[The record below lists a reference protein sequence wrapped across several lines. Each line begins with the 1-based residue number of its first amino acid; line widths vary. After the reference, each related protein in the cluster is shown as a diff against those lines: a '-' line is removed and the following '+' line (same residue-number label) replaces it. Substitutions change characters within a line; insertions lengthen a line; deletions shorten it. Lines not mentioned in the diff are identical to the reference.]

1 MLEMISAEI
10 FKASRKKRFWVL
22 LAFFILVAPALQ
34 LISAAFVSNR
44 VAGSGLADGNTI
56 NTAINQIA
64 SPYNMARNS
73 LGGLFQLML
82 LPVVAVMAIFL
93 IGEERSFKMWKT
105 ILVAN
110 PDRIR
115 VITAK
120 FVSGM
125 LLLAAIL
132 FGGLLGSLVFGS
144 LATVA
149 GLSDGFGGDWG
160 ALVALH
166 FLQWLVLAAP
176 LALGFLIAWLTA
188 SPAIAVIGVVVLPGL
203 IETIV
208 RAAIV
213 AQVGQ
218 LSPLSAPLEAARLQQ
233 VLQDVPRFFLTPN
246 ISLGS
251 RLLGQ
256 DAVNLLGSS
265 APSVIPVLDWSQVG
279 WSVGVS
285 GVYFLLFAGLMVWSF
300 TSRDVQE

>member
-1 MLEMISAEI
+1 MIAAEI

-22 LAFFILVAPALQ
+22 LAFFILIAPLFQ
-34 LISAAFVSNR
+34 LISAAFVAKS

-56 NTAINQIA
+56 NTAINQIS

-93 IGEERSFKMWKT
+93 VGEERTFKMWKT

-110 PDRIR
+110 PDRMR

-120 FVSGM
+120 FIAGM
-125 LLLAAIL
+125 LLLAAVI
-132 FGGLLGSLVFGS
+132 FGGLLGSLVFGGIS
-144 LATVA
+144 TLV
-149 GLSDGFGGDWG
+149 GLSSSFGGDWG
-160 ALVALH
+160 AMVAMH

-203 IETIV
+203 IETII
-208 RAAIV
+208 RAVLV
-213 AQVGQ
+213 AQVGP
-218 LSPLSAPLEAARLQQ
+218 LSPLSAPFEAARLKQ
-233 VLQDVPRFFLTPN
+233 LLEDVPRFFLTPN

-251 RLLGQ
+251 RVLGQ
-256 DAVNLLGSS
+256 DAVNLLGAN
-265 APSVIPVLDWSQVG
+265 APVALPTLDWSQIT

-285 GVYFLLFAGLMVWSF
+285 GVYFLLFAGLVIWSF

>member
-1 MLEMISAEI
+1 MIAAEI

-22 LAFFILVAPALQ
+22 LAFFIVVAPLLQ
-34 LISAAFVSNR
+34 LVSAAFVSSR

-93 IGEERSFKMWKT
+93 VGEERTFKMWKT

-110 PDRIR
+110 PDRVR
-115 VITAK
+115 VIVAK
-120 FVSGM
+120 FIAGM
-125 LLLAAIL
+125 LLLAGVI
-132 FGGLLGSLVFGS
+132 FGGLLGSLVFGTIS
-144 LATVA
+144 TLV
-149 GLSDGFGGDWG
+149 GLSSGFGGDWG
-160 ALVALH
+160 ALVAMH

-203 IETIV
+203 IETII
-208 RAAIV
+208 RAALV

-218 LSPLSAPLEAARLQQ
+218 LSPLSAPLEGARLQQ
-233 VLQDVPRFFLTPN
+233 LLQDVPRFFLTPN

-251 RLLGQ
+251 RVLGQ
-256 DAVNLLGSS
+256 DAVNLLGTN
-265 APSVIPVLDWSQVG
+265 APSVIPTLDWSQIG

-285 GVYFLLFAGLMVWSF
+285 GVYFLLFAGLVIWSF

>member
-1 MLEMISAEI
+1 MLEMIAAEI

-22 LAFFILVAPALQ
+22 LAFFILVAPLLQ
-34 LISAAFVSNR
+34 LVSAAFVSSR
-44 VAGSGLADGNTI
+44 VSGSGLADGTTI

-82 LPVVAVMAIFL
+82 LPVVAIMAIFL
-93 IGEERSFKMWKT
+93 VGEERTFKMWKT

-110 PDRIR
+110 PDRVR
-115 VITAK
+115 VIGAK
-120 FVSGM
+120 FIAGM
-125 LLLAAIL
+125 LLLAAII
-132 FGGLLGSLVFGS
+132 FGGLLGSLVFGT

-149 GLSDGFGGDWG
+149 GLSSGFGGEWG
-160 ALVALH
+160 SLVALH

-203 IETIV
+203 IETII
-208 RAAIV
+208 RAALV

-233 VLQDVPRFFLTPN
+233 LLQDVPRFFLTPN

-251 RLLGQ
+251 RVLGQ
-256 DAVNLLGSS
+256 DAVNLLGTN
-265 APSVIPVLDWSQVG
+265 APGVIPTLDWSQIG

-285 GVYFLLFAGLMVWSF
+285 GVYFLLFAGLVIWSF
-300 TSRDVQE
+300 TSRDIQE

>member
-1 MLEMISAEI
+1 MIAAEI

-22 LAFFILVAPALQ
+22 LAFFILIAPLFQ
-34 LISAAFVSNR
+34 LISAAFVAKS

-56 NTAINQIA
+56 NTAINQIS

-93 IGEERSFKMWKT
+93 VGEERTFKMWKT

-110 PDRIR
+110 PDRMR

-120 FVSGM
+120 FIAGM
-125 LLLAAIL
+125 LLLAAVI
-132 FGGLLGSLVFGS
+132 FGGLLGSLVFGGIS
-144 LATVA
+144 TLV
-149 GLSDGFGGDWG
+149 GLSSSFGGDWG
-160 ALVALH
+160 AMVAMH

-203 IETIV
+203 IETII
-208 RAAIV
+208 RAVLV
-213 AQVGQ
+213 AQVGP
-218 LSPLSAPLEAARLQQ
+218 LSPLSAPFEAARLKQ
-233 VLQDVPRFFLTPN
+233 LLEDVPRFFLTPN

-251 RLLGQ
+251 RVLGQ
-256 DAVNLLGSS
+256 DAVNLLGAN
-265 APSVIPVLDWSQVG
+265 APVALPTLDWSQIT
-279 WSVGVS
+279 WSLGVS
-285 GVYFLLFAGLMVWSF
+285 GVYFLLFAGLMIWTF

>member
-1 MLEMISAEI
+1 MIAAEI
-10 FKASRKKRFWVL
+10 FKASRKKRFWAL
-22 LAFFILVAPALQ
+22 LGFFILIAPLFQ
-34 LISAAFVSNR
+34 LISAAFVARS
-44 VAGSGLADGNTI
+44 VAGGGLADGNTI
-56 NTAINQIA
+56 NTAINQIS

-93 IGEERSFKMWKT
+93 VSEERTFKMWKT

-120 FVSGM
+120 FISGM
-125 LLLAAIL
+125 LILAAVI
-132 FGGLLGSLVFGS
+132 FGGLLGSLVFG
-144 LATVA
+144 TVSTLV
-149 GLSDGFGGDWG
+149 GLSSGFDGDWG
-160 ALVALH
+160 AMVAMH

-203 IETIV
+203 LETII
-208 RAAIV
+208 RAGLV
-213 AQVGQ
+213 AQVGP
-218 LSPLSAPLEAARLQQ
+218 LSPLSAPFEAARLKQ
-233 VLQDVPRFFLTPN
+233 LLEDVPRFFLTPN

-251 RLLGQ
+251 RVLGQ
-256 DAVNLLGSS
+256 DAANFLGTN
-265 APSVIPVLDWSQVG
+265 APVALPTLDWSQIG

-285 GVYFLLFAGLMVWSF
+285 GVYFLLFAGLVIWSF
-300 TSRDVQE
+300 TSRDVHE

>member
-1 MLEMISAEI
+1 VLEMIAAEI

-22 LAFFILVAPALQ
+22 LAFFILVAPAFQ
-34 LISAAFVSNR
+34 LISAAFVSR
-44 VAGSGLADGNTI
+44 SVAGGGLADGNTI
-56 NTAINQIA
+56 NTAINQIS

-93 IGEERSFKMWKT
+93 VSEERTFKMWKT

-120 FVSGM
+120 FISGM
-125 LLLAAIL
+125 LILAAVI
-132 FGGLLGSLVFGS
+132 FGGLLGSLVFGTLS
-144 LATVA
+144 TLV
-149 GLSDGFGGDWG
+149 GLSSGFDGDWG
-160 ALVALH
+160 AMVAMH

-203 IETIV
+203 LETII
-208 RAAIV
+208 RAVLV
-213 AQVGQ
+213 AQVGP
-218 LSPLSAPLEAARLQQ
+218 LSPLSAPFEAARLKQ
-233 VLQDVPRFFLTPN
+233 LLEDVPRFFLTPN

-251 RLLGQ
+251 RVLGQ
-256 DAVNLLGSS
+256 DAVNFLGTN
-265 APSVIPVLDWSQVG
+265 APVALPTLDWSQIG

-285 GVYFLLFAGLMVWSF
+285 GVYFLLFAGLMIWTF
-300 TSRDVQE
+300 TSRDVHE

>member
-1 MLEMISAEI
+1 MLEMIAAEI

-34 LISAAFVSNR
+34 LISAAFVSSR
-44 VAGSGLADGNTI
+44 VAGSAFDNGTTVA
-56 NTAINQIA
+56 TAINQIA

-93 IGEERSFKMWKT
+93 VGEERTFKMWKT

-110 PDRIR
+110 PDRVR

-125 LLLAAIL
+125 LLLAAVI
-132 FGGLLGSLVFGS
+132 FGGLLGSLVFGT

-149 GLSDGFGGDWG
+149 GLSSGFGGDWG

-166 FLQWLVLAAP
+166 FLQWAVLAAP
-176 LALGFLIAWLTA
+176 LALGFLISWLTA

-203 IETIV
+203 IETII
-208 RAAIV
+208 RAGIV

-251 RLLGQ
+251 RVLGQ

-279 WSVGVS
+279 WSVAVS
-285 GVYFLLFAGLMVWSF
+285 GVYFLLFAGLVIWSF